1 MKTNIQNETKA
12 SGISQPGTI
21 KIFGVGG
28 AGVLLLDALN
38 AEEFAGADF
47 VAINTDAASLAASS
61 ATVKIHLETKLLRGL
76 GTGGDPER
84 GRALAEEQFS
94 TLKSACEGVPQSG
107 IVLIIAGLG
116 GGAGSGI
123 SPVLARAA
131 KETGALV
138 LAFVTLPFVCEGNR
152 RQQQAQQGLEQLKSV
167 ADGVICLPC
176 QKTFKLIDDNTS
188 VLDTF
193 RITGGL
199 LIEGVRGVWRL
210 LTRPGLIQIHFNDL
224 CALVRDRHSESAFA
238 FVEASGPARSREA
251 VEKLLAHPLLDEGRA
266 LADADAVLV
275 SLTGGKDLTMADVN
289 RVMEQIGRYCEH
301 AQIIMGAAVDAE
313 MKNKLSVTLIAARNS
328 IAKNESSIS
337 TADSPEQIVSR
348 GATERSAGGSPA
360 SSDISH
366 RADKPS
372 ALQLHQREQ
381 AVSRHGRARRAGNK
395 MLQTQLPLAIISK
408 GRFDKS
414 EPTIHKG
421 EDLDIPTYV
430 RRGVSLN

>member
-1 MKTNIQNETKA
+1 MKTKSEPPDAIPEAVPKPA
-12 SGISQPGTI
+12 I

-28 AGVLLLDALN
+28 AGVILRDALN
-38 AEEFAGADF
+38 AEEFAGAGF
-47 VAINTDAASLAASS
+47 AAINTDAASLAASS

-94 TLKSACEGVPQSG
+94 TLKSACDGANV
-107 IVLIIAGLG
+107 VLIIAGLG

-123 SPVLARAA
+123 CPVLARAA
-131 KETGALV
+131 KESGALV

-152 RQQQAQQGLEQLKSV
+152 RQQQAQQGLEQLKSA
-167 ADGVICLPC
+167 ADGVICLPN

-199 LIEGVRGVWRL
+199 LVEGVRGVWRL
-210 LTRPGLIQIHFNDL
+210 LTRPGLIQIHFDDL
-224 CALVRDRHSESAFA
+224 CALVRDRHSESSFA
-238 FVEASGPARSREA
+238 FVEAAGPARSREV
-251 VEKLLAHPLLDEGRA
+251 VEKLFAHPLLDEGRA
-266 LADADAVLV
+266 LAEADAVLV
-275 SLTGGKDLTMADVN
+275 SLMGGKDLTMAEVN
-289 RVMEQIGRYCEH
+289 RVMEQIGRHCER
-301 AQIIMGAAVDAE
+301 AQIIMGAAVDPE
-313 MKNKLSVTLIAARNS
+313 MKGRLSVTLIAARNT
-328 IAKNESSIS
+328 AAR
-337 TADSPEQIVSR
+337 ADSQTSAPENL
-348 GATERSAGGSPA
+348 EC
-360 SSDISH
+360 
-366 RADKPS
+366 ADTS
-372 ALQLHQREQ
+372 ALSKRRHVAVVQNDGSSASPLTLDQREQ
-381 AVSRHGRARRAGNK
+381 AVARHSSRARRAGHK
-395 MLQTQLPLAIISK
+395 LLQTQLPLAIVSK

>member
-1 MKTNIQNETKA
+1 MKTNSESSSEIPEAAPKPA
-12 SGISQPGTI
+12 I
-21 KIFGVGG
+21 KIFGVGD
-28 AGVLLLDALN
+28 AGVQLLDALN
-38 AEEFAGADF
+38 AEEFAGAGF
-47 VAINTDAASLAASS
+47 AAINTDAVSLAASS

-84 GRALAEEQFS
+84 GRALAEEQFA
-94 TLKSACEGVPQSG
+94 TLKSACDGANV
-107 IVLIIAGLG
+107 VLIIAGLG

-138 LAFVTLPFVCEGNR
+138 LAFVTLPFSCEGNR

-167 ADGVICLPC
+167 ADGVICLPN
-176 QKTFKLIDDNTS
+176 QKTFKLIDDSTS

-199 LIEGVRGVWRL
+199 LVEGMRGVWRL
-210 LTRPGLIQIHFNDL
+210 LTRPGLIQIHFDDL

-275 SLTGGKDLTMADVN
+275 SLMGGKDLTMADVN
-289 RVMEQIGRYCEH
+289 RVMEQIGRCCER

-313 MKNKLSVTLIAARNS
+313 MKNKLSVTLIAARNCV
-328 IAKNESSIS
+328 AKNEPSTS
-337 TADSPEQIVSR
+337 TADSPENL
-348 GATERSAGGSPA
+348 EC
-360 SSDISH
+360 
-366 RADKPS
+366 ADTS
-372 ALQLHQREQ
+372 ALSKRRHVAAVQTGGPSFSLEQREQ
-381 AVSRHGRARRAGNK
+381 AVSRHGRARRAANK
-395 MLQTQLPLAIISK
+395 LLQTQLPLAIISK